1 MLADPKAESLVTG
14 FAMKWLNL
22 NSLDLV
28 QPDPKIFNGFN
39 ATLRKDFMTE
49 AEKFLGSILLENK
62 SVAGFA
68 DLGSD
73 VRQQPPGASLRN

>member
-1 MLADPKAESLVTG
+1 MMADPKAESLVTG

-62 SVAGFA
+62 KCRRVA
-68 DLGSD
+68 DLRSH
-73 VRQQPPGASLRN
+73 LRE